1 MRRGNNRVTRNQMAI
16 DRRKQLIRDYSRKSE
31 IRPAERSTLT
41 ETLNGVDVR
50 NKTELPLEGGQI
62 EYGFLIVTVAQHRP

>member
-1 MRRGNNRVTRNQMAI
+1 MRRGNNCDSKSNGDRSKKAI
-16 DRRKQLIRDYSRKSE
+16 NSRLFKEKRDWAGRKVNTYGN
-31 IRPAERSTLT
+31 TY
-41 ETLNGVDVR
+41 GVDVR